1 MFVMCIMGVY
11 AIYSDKSFK
20 TDKELKMKRK
30 RSRLDRNMELIKDSR
45 LIFNHN
51 TQTIEV
57 IKDDIEEVRQNGR

>member
-1 MFVMCIMGVY
+1 MGVY

-30 RSRLDRNMELIKDSR
+30 RSSLDRNMEFIKDSR

-57 IKDDIEEVRQNGR
+57 IRDNIEEVRQNART